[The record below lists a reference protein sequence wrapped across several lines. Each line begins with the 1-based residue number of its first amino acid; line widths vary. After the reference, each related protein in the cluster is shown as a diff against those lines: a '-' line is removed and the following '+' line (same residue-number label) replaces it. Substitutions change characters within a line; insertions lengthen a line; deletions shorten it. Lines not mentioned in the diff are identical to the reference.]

1 VARHRRRRRIGPEKF
16 ELRRRLL
23 RHPSIVVVEKRQEV
37 AGGFLEAPIARH
49 RRACR
54 ASEADRPHAAVFG
67 AQPSDDAGRVV
78 IRAVV
83 DDDHV
88 EVALRLL
95 QHASNRARET
105 IATVSGGD
113 DNGELRQPDDCRA
126 ASLLAGDS
134 ETLVVLSVVVP
145 CRDRAGLLD
154 DCLAAL
160 RHSVAEGD
168 EIIVVD
174 SASASAQVAGVAADH
189 GARVVRCGWPGT
201 SRARN
206 LGARVATGDAVAFVD
221 DDVRV
226 SRGWAGALSACL
238 DDHPGTAFVT
248 GRISVPAR
256 QRDAH
261 RPVAIADHDR
271 ALEFAGVDSAVLGH
285 GANMAVRR
293 PPFDA
298 VGGFDESFGP
308 GARYR
313 AAEDHDLFDR
323 LLAAGFAGRYDPAVA
338 AEHEQWRQRWAL
350 VSLEW
355 AYGIGTGARLARLR
369 RTSPALAGSI
379 VAASLWRDG
388 LRTIPQSIRDGH
400 ELNVAFVGARLAA
413 TVAGFGAALLRR

>member
-1 VARHRRRRRIGPEKF
+1 
-16 ELRRRLL
+16 L
-23 RHPSIVVVEKRQEV
+23 
-37 AGGFLEAPIARH
+37 AGG
-49 RRACR
+49 
-54 ASEADRPHAAVFG
+54 
-67 AQPSDDAGRVV
+67 
-78 IRAVV
+78 
-83 DDDHV
+83 
-88 EVALRLL
+88 
-95 QHASNRARET
+95 N
-105 IATVSGGD
+105 
-113 DNGELRQPDDCRA
+113 
-126 ASLLAGDS
+126 

-154 DCLAAL
+154 GCLVAL
-160 RHSVAEGD
+160 RDSVDAGD

-174 SASASAQVAGVAADH
+174 SASAGAEVAVVAADR
-189 GARVVRCGWPGT
+189 GARLVRSGWPGT

-206 LGARVATGDAVAFVD
+206 LGARTAAGEAVAFVD

-226 SRGWAGALSACL
+226 WPGWASALRACL
-238 DDHPGTAFVT
+238 DDHPEAAFIT
-248 GRISVPAR
+248 GRVTVPEH

-261 RPVAIADHDR
+261 RPVAVADHDHS
-271 ALEFAGVDSAVLGH
+271 LEFAGVDTAVLGH

-293 PPFDA
+293 QPFDA

-323 LLAAGFAGRYDPAVA
+323 LLAAGFAGRYEPSVA

-355 AYGIGTGARLARLR
+355 AYGIGTGARLERLR

-413 TVAGFGAALLRR
+413 TVAGFGSALLRG